1 MTETVHIDIVS
12 DVVCPWCFVGK
23 KRFEKALVE
32 IGEDIA
38 VEINWRPFQLDPT
51 IPPGGKDRKQYLA
64 EKFGSME
71 RSNELHRNLANIG
84 AEAGIPFQFDAIEV
98 SPNTLDAHRLIRWA
112 QTAGDGVQGH
122 VVEALFELYVLKG
135 QNISDHSVLI
145 DVAREVGMDAAV
157 IETLLA
163 SDADR
168 EAITQEIA
176 LAQQMGV
183 TGVPCFILENK
194 YAVMGAQDPETIADA
209 IRQVAAEKSG
219 ATV

>member
-71 RSNELHRNLANIG
+71 R
-84 AEAGIPFQFDAIEV
+84 
-98 SPNTLDAHRLIRWA
+98 
-112 QTAGDGVQGH
+112 
-122 VVEALFELYVLKG
+122 
-135 QNISDHSVLI
+135 
-145 DVAREVGMDAAV
+145 
-157 IETLLA
+157 
-163 SDADR
+163 
-168 EAITQEIA
+168 
-176 LAQQMGV
+176 
-183 TGVPCFILENK
+183 
-194 YAVMGAQDPETIADA
+194 
-209 IRQVAAEKSG
+209 
-219 ATV
+219 